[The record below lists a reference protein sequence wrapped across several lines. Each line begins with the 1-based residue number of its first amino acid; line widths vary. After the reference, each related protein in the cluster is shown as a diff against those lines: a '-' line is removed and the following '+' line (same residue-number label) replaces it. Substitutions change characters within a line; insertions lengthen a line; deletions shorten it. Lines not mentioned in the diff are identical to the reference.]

1 LNRSSRDRGNILP
14 GQRSDIARGGM
25 QPIFAKLR
33 EGSGNQL
40 VSGLFTFTGRR
51 VHIHRW
57 NKVNQSI
64 D

>member
-1 LNRSSRDRGNILP
+1 LNRSSKGSRQYSAR
-14 GQRSDIARGGM
+14 QRSDIARGGM

-33 EGSGNQL
+33 KGGGNQL

-51 VHIHRW
+51 VHIHRQ